1 MKSHIGIA
9 GNEEADAMAKM
20 GAEKESGGQIT
31 EGGIRQRQ
39 KEIRKKMRESLE
51 FICVVKWDRKSA
63 TTYTH
68 LRCNKGNLQGWRF
81 KIGKAESA
89 LCR

>member
-1 MKSHIGIA
+1 MKSYIGIA
-9 GNEEADAMAKM
+9 GNEEADAMPKM
-20 GAEKESGGQIT
+20 GAETESGGEIP

-39 KEIRKKMRESLE
+39 KEIRKKMRESPE

-68 LRCNKGNLQGWRF
+68 LRCNKGNLQ
-81 KIGKAESA
+81 S
-89 LCR
+89 